1 MTMLNTMRRHQFWLK
16 WILAAVVV
24 TFVWFYVPVVG
35 RSVGGGADDN
45 TIATVEGQEI
55 TIREFQRQLNQR
67 MQMFRG
73 NNNISPQMLKQLGI
87 DQQVLQEMIDDR
99 ATIAE
104 AERRG
109 LTVTDAEVREAIM
122 HLPGLQENG
131 QFVGEAR
138 YRALLKMQRPPMT
151 PADFEDLLRRELL
164 HDKLQQ
170 AVTGWIT
177 ISDSEVES
185 EYRRRNEKVKLDVIA
200 FSADAFKQG
209 LTASDEEMKKQF
221 DDNKEK
227 YRIGEKRKV
236 RYLLVDTQAI
246 RAKINPTPA
255 EIEQH
260 YNQNIE
266 QYSTPEQ
273 VHALHILLK
282 TEGKDEAAAA
292 AVKMKADDVLK
303 QAKAPG
309 ADFGELAKKYSEDEG
324 SKTRGGD
331 LNFFGKGQMVP
342 EFEQVA
348 FSLPAGQISDVV
360 KTQFGYHIIKVL
372 EKKPAST
379 QPLNDVKGSIAEQLK
394 FQRAQAQAT
403 QLSTKLAS
411 EVKTPADLDKVAKQE
426 GLTVKE
432 SNFFTREEPVAE
444 LGPSPQ
450 VATEA
455 FGLKE
460 GQVSEAIRLPSGF
473 AFITVT
479 GKQDS
484 YVPEMKVVQERVK
497 ADVITKKAI
506 DAAKA
511 KAAELDA
518 KLKSGASAAE
528 FAKAAKDAGREVKAT
543 EMIARG
549 AVIPDAG
556 VSPAID
562 KIAFSLETGAVSD
575 VIATD
580 NGAVIVRVADKTAV
594 TPAELSTAKD
604 STRKQMMS
612 ERQNRFFSSYMERAK
627 DKMNIQIYR
636 ETLQKATA

>member
-24 TFVWFYVPVVG
+24 TFVWFYVPVIG
-35 RSVGGGADDN
+35 RSAGGAAED
-45 TIATVEGQEI
+45 TIATVEGEEI
-55 TIREFQRQLNQR
+55 TVRDFQRQLNQR

-73 NNNISPQMLKQLGI
+73 SSNISPQMLKQLGI

-104 AERRG
+104 ANRRG
-109 LTVTDAEVREAIM
+109 LSVTDAEVREAIL

-131 QFVGEAR
+131 QFVGEDR
-138 YRALLKMQRPPMT
+138 YRALLRMQRPPMT
-151 PADFEDLLRRELL
+151 PADFENLLRRELM

-170 AVTGWIT
+170 AVTGWIAV
-177 ISDSEVES
+177 SDSEVES
-185 EYRRRNEKVKLDVIA
+185 EYRRRNEKVKLDVVA

-209 LTASDEEMKKQF
+209 LTASDEELKKQF
-221 DDNKEK
+221 DENKEK

-236 RYLLVDTQAI
+236 KYLLVDTQTI
-246 RAKINPTPA
+246 RAKITPTPG
-255 EIEQH
+255 EIEQQ

-282 TEGKDEAAAA
+282 TEGKDEAGVA
-292 AVKMKADDVLK
+292 AVKAKAEDVLK
-303 QAKAPG
+303 QAKGG

-324 SKTRGGD
+324 SKVRGGD

-348 FSLPAGQISDVV
+348 FTLPAGQISDLV
-360 KTQFGYHIIKVL
+360 KTQFGFHIIKVL
-372 EKKPAST
+372 EKKAATT
-379 QPLNDVKGSIAEQLK
+379 QPLNDVKASIAEQLK

-403 QLSTKLAS
+403 ALSTKIAGEL
-411 EVKTPADLDKVAKQE
+411 KTPADLDKVAKQE

-450 VATEA
+450 VASEA
-455 FGLKE
+455 FNLKD
-460 GQVSEAIRLPSGF
+460 GTVSEAIRLPSGF

-484 YVPEMKVVQERVK
+484 YIPELKVVQERVK

-506 DAAKA
+506 EAAKA
-511 KAAELDA
+511 KAAELAA

-528 FAKAAKDAGREVKAT
+528 FAKAAKDAGREVKST

-556 VSPAID
+556 VSPAVD
-562 KIAFSLETGAVSD
+562 KVAFSLETGAVSD
-575 VIATD
+575 VIGTD
-580 NGAVIVRVADKTAV
+580 NGAVIVRVADKAAV
-594 TPAELSTAKD
+594 TDAELKTAKD

-612 ERQNRFFSSYMERAK
+612 ERQNRFFSSYMEKAK

-636 ETLQKATA
+636 DTLQKATA

>member
-1 MTMLNTMRRHQFWLK
+1 MTMLNSMRRHQFWLK
-16 WILAAVVV
+16 WILALVVV
-24 TFVWFYVPVVG
+24 TFIWFYVPVI
-35 RSVGGGADDN
+35 GGVAGNNGDTVAK
-45 TIATVEGQEI
+45 VEGEEI
-55 TIREFQRQLNQR
+55 TVRDFQRQLNQR

-73 NNNISPQMLKQLGI
+73 NNNVSPQMLKQLGI

-104 AERRG
+104 AEKRG
-109 LTVTDAEVREAIM
+109 LRVTDAEVREAILHM
-122 HLPGLQENG
+122 PGLQENG

-138 YRALLKMQRPPMT
+138 YRALLRMQRPPMS
-151 PADFEDLLRRELL
+151 PEDFENLLRRELM

-177 ISDSEVES
+177 ISDTDVES
-185 EYRRRNEKVKLDVIA
+185 EYRRRNEKVKLDVVA

-209 LTASDEEMKKQF
+209 LTATDDELNKQF
-221 DDNKEK
+221 EANKEK

-236 RYLLVDTQAI
+236 RYLQVDINAI
-246 RAKINPTPA
+246 RAKINPTPQ
-255 EIEQH
+255 EIEAQ

-282 TEGKDEAAAA
+282 TEGKDEAGVA
-292 AVKMKADDVLK
+292 AVKKQAEDVLK
-303 QAKAPG
+303 QAKSG
-309 ADFGELAKKYSEDEG
+309 ADFGALAKKYSEDEG
-324 SKTRGGD
+324 SKDRGGD

-348 FSLPAGQISDVV
+348 FSLPPGQISDLV
-360 KTQFGYHIIKVL
+360 KTQFGFHIIKVL
-372 EKKPAST
+372 EKKAPT
-379 QPLNDVKGSIAEQLK
+379 VQPLNDVKASIAEQLK
-394 FQRAQAQAT
+394 FQRSQAQAT
-403 QLSTKLAS
+403 QLATKLAS
-411 EVKTPADLDKVAKQE
+411 EIKTPADLDKVAKQE

-432 SNFFTREEPVAE
+432 SNFFTREEPVSD

-450 VATEA
+450 VASEA
-455 FGLKE
+455 FTLKD
-460 GQVSEAIRLPSGF
+460 GQVSDAIRLPGGY

-484 YVPEMKVVQERVK
+484 YIPKLDVVKEKVR
-497 ADVITKKAI
+497 ADVITKKAV

-511 KAAELDA
+511 KAAELEA
-518 KLKSGASAAE
+518 KLKGGTPSAAD
-528 FAKAAKDAGREVKAT
+528 FAKAAKDAGREVKST
-543 EMIARG
+543 EMVARG
-549 AVIPDAG
+549 SVIPDAG
-556 VSPAID
+556 ISPAVD
-562 KIAFSLETGAVSD
+562 SAAFSLPTGAVSG

-594 TPAELSTAKD
+594 TEAELKTAKD
-604 STRKQMMS
+604 STRKQMLS

-627 DKMNIQIYR
+627 DKMKIEIYR
-636 ETLQKATA
+636 DTLQKATAA